1 MKEKIKTIQEK
12 TEIPKLYQKDFQI
25 IIEDKKPAITNFY
38 ILCKKNTFTKEEIE
52 KFAWDFRKNYDS
64 VCNIHIYDSE
74 DITKIVNVFDSD
86 LISEE
91 DYIKKAEHFV
101 ATLFFTDDFLWY
113 PFKDHTYNELKSPKK

>member
-1 MKEKIKTIQEK
+1 MKTTEK
-12 TEIPKLYQKDFQI
+12 TLIPAEYQQDFEVTI
-25 IIEDKKPAITNFY
+25 TDKRPSHSNFY
-38 ILCKKNTFTKEEIE
+38 VLCKKETFTKKEIE